1 MKCRSQLATVKAN
14 EPGGSTGFFL
24 KLYGTRYMRIVY
36 SFSSSGQRLSIVSLV
51 QSYKG
56 KGYNI
61 IVRSTQPVLRRALV
75 FMPLIHQRS
84 QRRVAVVA
92 VYNDQK
98 S

>member
-24 KLYGTRYMRIVY
+24 EALRYAVYMRIVY

-61 IVRSTQPVLRRALV
+61 IVRSTPTGT
-75 FMPLIHQRS
+75 
-84 QRRVAVVA
+84 
-92 VYNDQK
+92 
-98 S
+98 